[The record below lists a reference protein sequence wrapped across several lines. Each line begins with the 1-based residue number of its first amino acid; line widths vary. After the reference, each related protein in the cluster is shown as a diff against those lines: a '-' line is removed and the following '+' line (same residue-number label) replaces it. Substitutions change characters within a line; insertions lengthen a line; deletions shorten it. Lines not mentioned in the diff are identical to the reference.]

1 MTLFAVSLTVDMVME
16 LEASSK
22 EAAMAIVA
30 KAFASQN
37 AYDPLTNIDIVL
49 DKNTGIHASVKTT
62 MIQNWEVPEMDAW
75 EAM

>member
-1 MTLFAVSLTVDMVME
+1 MNTYAVSLTVDMVME

-30 KAFASQN
+30 RAFAAQN
-37 AYDPLTNIDIVL
+37 ADDPLMNTDIVL
-49 DKNTGIHASVKTT
+49 DKSAGVRASIKTT